1 VFQGWQMN
9 GVTTKKGLAA
19 GAVALVA
26 ALLVAPQAMA
36 STATVTGAD
45 TVKVT
50 ETGDETNNVRVTYAS
65 ATDLYTITDTANL
78 TPAGTC
84 SMVDTHTVTCPGV
97 GIKTISVDTDARDD
111 SIALDPATIPT
122 TVKGDLKGGGGF
134 DNLSGSNGPCTID
147 GESGNDL
154 ILGGKGADSVKG
166 SGGRD
171 TVNGGDGADDIA
183 GGNSVDTLV
192 YPSERITPII
202 VTIGSVNGNDGGAED
217 QTGSRRDTVRGDI
230 ETVIGTP
237 AADQIGGDRST
248 ETLNGMA
255 GDDVLVG
262 NGGNDSLNGFEG
274 NDQMFGLDGSD
285 TLRGSLGN
293 DLMFGG
299 NGNDR
304 LAGGPDGDF
313 LKGGFGSDVMKG
325 KTGIDGIRAKDGTR
339 DVKISCGPGPNGAE
353 GARRDR
359 RLDPRAKS
367 C

>member
-1 VFQGWQMN
+1 MRRALLAG
-9 GVTTKKGLAA
+9 TIGL
-19 GAVALVA
+19 GIALVMPPPG
-26 ALLVAPQAMA
+26 LA
-36 STATVTGAD
+36 STATVTGGD
-45 TVKVT
+45 TVRVT

-65 ATDLYTITDTANL
+65 GTDLYTVTDTANL
-78 TPAGTC
+78 TPTGTC
-84 SMVDTHTVTCPGV
+84 TMVDAHTVTCPGV

-111 SIALDPATIPT
+111 SIALDAQTIPT

-134 DNLSGSNGPCTID
+134 DNLSGSNGPGTID

-154 ILGGKGADSVKG
+154 ILGGKDADDVTGG
-166 SGGRD
+166 SGRD
-171 TVNGGDGADDIA
+171 IVNGGDGPDDIA
-183 GGNSVDTLV
+183 GGRNIDTLV
-192 YPSERITPII
+192 YPPGRITPIT
-202 VTIGSVNGNDGGAED
+202 VTIGSGNANDGGVED
-217 QTGSRRDTVRGDI
+217 QAGSRRDTVHGDI
-230 ETVIGTP
+230 ETLISTP
-237 AADQIGGDRST
+237 AADVLSGDRSA
-248 ETLNGMA
+248 ETLNAMA
-255 GDDVLVG
+255 GDDILLG

-274 NDQMFGLDGSD
+274 NDQMFGLDGND
-285 TLRGSLGN
+285 TLRGSFGN

-304 LAGGPDGDF
+304 LAAGPDGDF

-325 KTGIDGIRAKDGTR
+325 KTGIDGIRARDHTR